1 MKGTTIFSDFLHE
14 LQVPHTGDYSDT
26 QFRQMPFKS
35 LFGFSR
41 LLKSYNVESAAYR
54 LSDKSKVTEIP
65 VPFVARMKDFFV
77 IVTDIKRNSDGESTV
92 DYLSFHKPYSAP
104 IEKFTENFS
113 GIFLSAYPSS
123 ESSEPDYRK
132 HHFYE
137 IAEKAKT
144 VLLILAAA
152 FLFIFGF
159 IKAGLYSD
167 FSTILLTAIDLF
179 GLYITWLLILKS
191 LRVKSHA
198 ADKVCGVLQKHGC
211 DTVLEQKASKF
222 FGLFGWSEVGIAY
235 FSVTTLIMLIFP
247 QQIHYLALINGCCL
261 PFTFWSIWYQKFR
274 IKTWCTL
281 CVTTQCLL
289 WLQFFCYLLGGWWHD
304 IFPLQPSLF
313 AMGAAYLATLLG
325 INRVMTFIGSK
336 K

>member
-1 MKGTTIFSDFLHE
+1 MQPTRCAECCRNMDAT
-14 LQVPHTGDYSDT
+14 
-26 QFRQMPFKS
+26 
-35 LFGFSR
+35 LF
-41 LLKSYNVESAAYR
+41 
-54 LSDKSKVTEIP
+54 
-65 VPFVARMKDFFV
+65 
-77 IVTDIKRNSDGESTV
+77 
-92 DYLSFHKPYSAP
+92 
-104 IEKFTENFS
+104 
-113 GIFLSAYPSS
+113 
-123 ESSEPDYRK
+123 
-132 HHFYE
+132 
-137 IAEKAKT
+137 
-144 VLLILAAA
+144 
-152 FLFIFGF
+152 
-159 IKAGLYSD
+159 
-167 FSTILLTAIDLF
+167 
-179 GLYITWLLILKS
+179 
-191 LRVKSHA
+191 
-198 ADKVCGVLQKHGC
+198 
-211 DTVLEQKASKF
+211 LEQKASKF